1 MDVKKI
7 LEAWRTVS
15 RGPGYVIQK
24 DDETGAKRK
33 KAIDEKMDRDELN
46 KAMAAF
52 KAKGGKVTKAPAAKA
67 QGYHGKDDP
76 GADMHGMLDKGDTKK
91 SVMGTRKKVKSMGEA
106 NTKEGY
112 GGTSFSM
119 KAMSKMKPQEKEKPP
134 FDNPKPM
141 QKDTKDKFG
150 NPIKNRARHLARKAA
165 RNLLNNSKNESYLG
179 HSDAEKLGKSRDSSH
194 DNAASHIDYHL
205 RRHPNA
211 STASGGERDKLRH
224 QVAKKL
230 GYNVESTVKELSKA
244 K

>member
-1 MDVKKI
+1 MVKANKMDVKKI

-15 RGPGYVIQK
+15 HGPGYVIQK

-33 KAIDEKMDRDELN
+33 KAVDEKMDRDELN

-67 QGYHGKDDP
+67 QGYHGKEDP

-91 SVMGTRKKVKSMGEA
+91 SVMGTRKKVKSMEA
-106 NTKEGY
+106 KVNELSPATKEGY

-134 FDNPKPM
+134 FDNSKPM

-165 RNLLNNSKNESYLG
+165 RDLLN
-179 HSDAEKLGKSRDSSH
+179 
-194 DNAASHIDYHL
+194 
-205 RRHPNA
+205 
-211 STASGGERDKLRH
+211 
-224 QVAKKL
+224 
-230 GYNVESTVKELSKA
+230 KA